1 MARFRYDLETHSWK
15 EIDEIRPDINAG
27 LNGPIYCPEGGY
39 FDRAL
44 QHRFESKE
52 EKRSFMREHKLQMEG
67 SSKNYKGVQAQ
78 GVGKTYYSIP
88 GVKCSR
94 GYKYR

>member
-1 MARFRYDLETHSWK
+1 MAKFLAVGK
-15 EIDEIRPDINAG
+15 EWVKIDDSFTDPNKG
-27 LNGPIYCPEGGY
+27 LNGPVYCPEGGY
-39 FDRAL
+39 YDRAL
-44 QHRFESKE
+44 QKRFESKE
-52 EKRSFMREHKLQMEG
+52 EKRSYMREHKLQGEG

-78 GVGKTYYSIP
+78 GAGKTYYSIP